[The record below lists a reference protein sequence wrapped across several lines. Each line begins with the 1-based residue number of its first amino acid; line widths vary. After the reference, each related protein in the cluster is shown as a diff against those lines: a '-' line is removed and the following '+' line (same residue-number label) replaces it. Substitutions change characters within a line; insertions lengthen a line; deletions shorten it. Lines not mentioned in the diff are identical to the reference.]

1 MITFIA
7 LAIALVAL
15 AMAFVLLPLL
25 RNRAGGDIDRASANL
40 GILKD
45 QLAELENDHRRGS
58 VSDAHY
64 AEAKAELERRVL
76 EEVQAGQPAAGLRH
90 KGAVQAAAVTLA
102 LVLPIG
108 SALIYARLGDPQAF
122 GSARVQAAD
131 DGHAMA
137 PEQIEKMLGSLKE
150 RLAREPDN
158 ANGWATL
165 ARTYYSMGRFG
176 EAADA
181 YGKLVKLVPDNA
193 DILADYADSLA
204 MARGRQLAGEPMALI
219 AKALKLDPTQWK
231 ALAMAGTEAFER
243 RDFQAAVDYWERLQ
257 TTLPP
262 DAPIA
267 QQIARSI
274 ADARV
279 AGKMPPA
286 PVAQNSA
293 PGTSSLPPDHPPLVS
308 RAPGAAASEAGK
320 GGAPAPAAA
329 AGVHL
334 RAAGRWLAHAAGPD
348 LGPGQG
354 PAGPLHARRDHGHVA
369 QPDAGQ
375 RDHRGRDRRTGVQE
389 RLADAQPGRPG
400 GPVQAGQ
407 GRRPGRQRPHRP
419 RAAVAA
425 QVDLRLCRRM
435 RLSIH
440 AAPHAAAA
448 AALRGSAAP
457 PGARRE

>member
-1 MITFIA
+1 
-7 LAIALVAL
+7 
-15 AMAFVLLPLL
+15 
-25 RNRAGGDIDRASANL
+25 
-40 GILKD
+40 
-45 QLAELENDHRRGS
+45 
-58 VSDAHY
+58 
-64 AEAKAELERRVL
+64 
-76 EEVQAGQPAAGLRH
+76 
-90 KGAVQAAAVTLA
+90 
-102 LVLPIG
+102 
-108 SALIYARLGDPQAF
+108 
-122 GSARVQAAD
+122 VQAAD

-137 PEQIEKMLGSLKE
+137 PEQIEKMLGALKE

-286 PVAQNSA
+286 PVAQNTA
-293 PGTSSLPPDHPPLVS
+293 PGSAGLPPDHPPRVS

-329 AGVHL
+329 AGKASVGGTIEIGGDL
-334 RAAGRWLAHAAGPD
+334 KGKAGPNDRVFIFARPADGSRMPLALTSVQVKD
-348 LGPGQG
+348 L
-354 PAGPLHARRDHGHVA
+354 PARFTLDETMAMSPNL
-369 QPDAGQ
+369 
-375 RDHRGRDRRTGVQE
+375 T
-389 RLADAQPGRPG
+389 LANATTE
-400 GPVQAGQ
+400 V
-407 GRRPGRQRPHRP
+407 
-419 RAAVAA
+419 V
-425 QVDLRLCRRM
+425 
-435 RLSIH
+435 I
-440 AAPHAAAA
+440 
-448 AALRGSAAP
+448 
-457 PGARRE
+457 GARVSKSGSPMPNPGDLEGLSRPVKVGARDVNVRIDRVLP

>member
-76 EEVQAGQPAAGLRH
+76 EEVQAGQPAAGVRH

-131 DGHAMA
+131 YGHAMA
-137 PEQIEKMLGSLKE
+137 REQIEKMLGSLKE

-286 PVAQNSA
+286 PGRRHHRDRRRPQ
-293 PGTSSLPPDHPPLVS
+293 GQ
-308 RAPGAAASEAGK
+308 
-320 GGAPAPAAA
+320 GGPERPRI
-329 AGVHL
+329 HL

-348 LGPGQG
+348 LGAGQG